1 MNNPTKPLYQF
12 KSVDGL
18 NSKPVPSRTDGDV
31 FNGGTC
37 SDAAP
42 FALQVTDDSM
52 QPEFEQDCIIV
63 VDPTGVAKDGAF
75 VLVDLDALELI
86 SDPEQTNAAL
96 LDQPKSPVHRTNGDS
111 IVLRQLQQSG
121 QSWLIRALNPA
132 YSSLPLGVS
141 TDQSS
146 ALTRVRDAV
155 LGVVVQRAGRRRSQH
170 KRYE

>member
-12 KSVDGL
+12 KSIDGL
-18 NSKPVPSRTDGDV
+18 NSTPVPSRTDRDV

-52 QPEFEQDCIIV
+52 QPEFEQGCIIV

-75 VLVDLDALELI
+75 VLVDLDALDFSSDQVQADTELLERLK
-86 SDPEQTNAAL
+86 P
-96 LDQPKSPVHRTNGDS
+96 PVQRSIGDS
-111 IVLRQLQQSG
+111 IVLRQLLHSG
-121 QSWLIRALNPA
+121 PSWLIRALNPA
-132 YSSLPLGVS
+132 YPSLPLGFS
-141 TDQSS
+141 PDHSP
-146 ALTRVRDAV
+146 ALTLVRDAL